1 MVASSSKFVTSP
13 PRVTVMLSAPGSISS
28 GTWGLVTW
36 NASDGSD
43 YEGMRQGSRVTIR
56 AAGRYS
62 IAAQV
67 SLGASATGHCYL
79 MVRKNS
85 GGSATGGIA
94 VVQQRIPAAASS
106 QSSIINGA
114 GEASAL
120 NVDDYLELFAWQN
133 SGGALALN
141 SGPGETVMSVR
152 WVALD

>member
-1 MVASSSKFVTSP
+1 MRACGKGHGSP
-13 PRVTVMLSAPGSISS
+13 S
-28 GTWGLVTW
+28 
-36 NASDGSD
+36 
-43 YEGMRQGSRVTIR
+43 

-67 SLGASATGHCYL
+67 SLGASATGHCYP

-114 GEASAL
+114 GRR
-120 NVDDYLELFAWQN
+120 
-133 SGGALALN
+133 
-141 SGPGETVMSVR
+141 PR
-152 WVALD
+152 